1 MTREALELAQRAL
14 SNKKATPEV
23 IYAALSAIE
32 AALAQQEQEPV
43 AWRWSESNG
52 DHWFS
57 WTVDWTHYEN
67 AKKLGCLME
76 YAYTSPKHQP
86 LDYASWYESPYSK
99 RLMKN
104 IKVTKMLAV
113 DDRLFA
119 LQIPEA
125 ESYKRQP
132 LTHEQRLDLL
142 TKFAPQRNSWN
153 AESILID
160 MVEAAHSIGDKT

>member
-1 MTREALELAQRAL
+1 MPPSIGQSPVLFESGYDEGWAKCM
-14 SNKKATPEV
+14 SMCKA
-23 IYAALSAIE
+23 A
-32 AALAQQEQEPV
+32 
-43 AWRWSESNG
+43 
-52 DHWFS
+52 
-57 WTVDWTHYEN
+57 
-67 AKKLGCLME
+67 M
-76 YAYTSPKHQP
+76 TSPPKRQP
-86 LDYASWYESPYSK
+86 EDFDSWYESPYSK
-99 RLMKN
+99 RLMKS

-160 MVEAAHSIGDKT
+160 MVEAAHNIGDKT